1 MSQNALVK
9 KVVDAHTVQVSL
21 MRQMECGLSWMGSGG
36 CDHCGMKPQEE
47 LLALADDPIGVKPG
61 ELVEVDSQAGG
72 AVGVSMLVFA
82 LPIVTLILGYAVGV
96 SLLHLGEGNALW
108 AALAGLLIGFLPAW
122 LYNRSLTRRKGPE
135 FRVLRR
141 LA

>member
-1 MSQNALVK
+1 
-9 KVVDAHTVQVSL
+9 
-21 MRQMECGLSWMGSGG
+21 MGSGG

-47 LLALADDPIGVKPG
+47 LLALADDSIGVKPG
-61 ELVEVDSQAGG
+61 EFVEVDSQAGG

>member
-21 MRQMECGLSWMGSGG
+21 MRQMECGLSCMGSGG
-36 CDHCGMKPQEE
+36 CDHCG
-47 LLALADDPIGVKPG
+47 I
-61 ELVEVDSQAGG
+61 
-72 AVGVSMLVFA
+72 
-82 LPIVTLILGYAVGV
+82 

-108 AALAGLLIGFLPAW
+108 AALVGLLVGFLPAW